1 MIKDEAGNRRFYGVY
16 RGVVTDTL
24 DPLGKSR
31 VRLKVPQVLLEEETG
46 WAWGINQPGVS
57 RQLPVVNEG
66 VFVMFEGGD
75 PSFPIWL
82 GAFEGTANPYVDLNY
97 GGWYDLLTQSVTT
110 TSVGQPVLIR
120 HIDVER
126 GFSVVSNSRITAA
139 RTGVYNLAFSFQL
152 HYEGGGG
159 SGNTVEIWLT
169 KNGEAIADSNTR
181 INVTSSNPYVVAAW
195 NFFKQMDAGDYIE
208 VYWATNNNKIKIAYN
223 TETMDGPAIPS
234 AIITVNQI
242 G

>member
-1 MIKDEAGNRRFYGVY
+1 MIKDEFGNRRFYGVY
-16 RGVVTDTL
+16 RGIVQNNS
-24 DPLGKSR
+24 DPLDKG
-31 VRLKVPQVLLEEETG
+31 RLKLQVPQVLGEAVTG
-46 WAWGINQPGVS
+46 WAWGMNQPGVS

-97 GGWYDLLTQSVTT
+97 GGWYDTATQTITT
-110 TSVGQPVLIR
+110 QSVGQPVLIR
-120 HIDVER
+120 QTDVER
-126 GFSVVSNSRITAA
+126 GFTVASNSRITAA

-152 HYEGGGG
+152 HNTGGGG
-159 SGNTVEIWLT
+159 AGSTVEIWLT
-169 KNGEAIADSNTR
+169 KNGSPIADSNTR
-181 INVTSSNPYVVAAW
+181 VNVPTNGPYVVAAW

-208 VYWATNNNKIKIAYN
+208 VYWATDNHHIQLQYN
-223 TETMDGPAIPS
+223 TGAMGGPTIPS